1 MYQGQVKAM
10 WLIKRHANDD
20 SHKVKAGW
28 YLDGANEVLVSKP
41 KSEPNHILVAENL
54 HSTRPI
60 FVSSTLIYGVSSPLQ
75 EIFLWISTAKNIYRI
90 QRSQLY
96 IVIFSILHSLAPLAC
111 TSLLGFS
118 LFISKI

>member
-41 KSEPNHILVAENL
+41 KSEPNHILVAL
-54 HSTRPI
+54 P
-60 FVSSTLIYGVSSPLQ
+60 V
-75 EIFLWISTAKNIYRI
+75 I
-90 QRSQLY
+90 QH
-96 IVIFSILHSLAPLAC
+96 F
-111 TSLLGFS
+111 
-118 LFISKI
+118 